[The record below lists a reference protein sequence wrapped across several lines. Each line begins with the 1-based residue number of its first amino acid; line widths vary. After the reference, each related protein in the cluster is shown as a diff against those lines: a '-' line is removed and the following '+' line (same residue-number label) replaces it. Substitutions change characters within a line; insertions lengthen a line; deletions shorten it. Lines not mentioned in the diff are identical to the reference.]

1 MAETTV
7 DFLMENLKQ
16 LMHRRIN
23 LNQDEKDQIESLY
36 VEFGFLRT
44 FLKDCDEKLYDPKQ
58 VINLVKRIRDL
69 ANKAEDTIDLFV
81 VNVVLNV
88 KMGHVCDRSLNLG
101 HVKEE
106 IEAIKTE
113 LEICEKQSPDMEA
126 IQEEK
131 SCGGDFSR
139 VKTQVDVWE
148 EETVVG
154 FEDEAMKL
162 KEKLT
167 RGQKKLDIISI
178 VGMPGLGKTTLARK
192 VYNDPLIVYHF
203 YIRAWITISQ
213 KYQKQNLLV
222 DLIHSVS
229 PHTNSIVVGM
239 KDWELCD
246 ELWKSLKGKR
256 YLIVM
261 DDIWDTRAW
270 VDLKSLFPNDN
281 NGSRIMFTSRFTNVA
296 LHANPSS
303 PPLDLRFL
311 TEDES
316 WDLFQQ
322 KVFQREICPP
332 NLMCV
337 GKKIAKNCQGLPLA
351 IVVVGGMLA
360 NRKEMPG
367 WWKEV
372 EKILDSR
379 VLEPCMETFALSYN
393 HLPHYLKPCFL
404 YFAAFPQDFVIYVQ
418 KLTQLWIAEGFIRK
432 IEGRSLEDVAEE
444 YLMDLIGRNLILVSK
459 RRSDGGIKAC
469 SIHDL
474 LHNFCRKRAEE
485 EYFLQQILCQDS
497 FSSSLTSKHSSL
509 MRRLCF
515 SSNIFQKTE
524 VIPSASN
531 IRSCLC
537 FVSDYIPFNS
547 LQFLNQCF
555 KLLRVLDMSLIDF
568 TVYPSEIEQLV
579 LLRYL
584 ALDFMWTHLAG
595 DVSGRC
601 FPSSISNL
609 WNLETFVLRT
619 SVEYLK
625 LPRSLWKMVNLR
637 HLSVSGRGIFVIER
651 PYPNDHISLDNLQT
665 LSCVDPRSCEDILA
679 RTPNL
684 KKLDIHGA
692 IIQCLERLTFLD
704 ISFLNHLQKLTL
716 CSKLEGSKFINLRR
730 IKFPPN
736 LKQLTLK
743 EAFIKW
749 DEISILGKIL
759 SNLEVLKLSS
769 INRWESDWETNEV
782 FPRLKVLKLEAR
794 MLRKWKVSSNHFP
807 SLQRLVFSRFDEFE
821 IPSEI
826 GDIPT
831 LHIIEV
837 RRCYPSVVESARRI
851 KEEQTN
857 MGIDWLQIIESKPG
871 LTHSGNMFRTT
882 TTFFY
887 VAIVA
892 MCMKTTKI
900 ALAILLKL

>member
-16 LMHRRIN
+16 LMHHKIN

-36 VEFGFLRT
+36 VEFRFLRN
-44 FLKDCDEKLYDPKQ
+44 FLKDCDEKLYEPKQ
-58 VINLVKRIRDL
+58 VSNLVKRIRDL

-126 IQEEK
+126 VQEEK
-131 SCGGDFSR
+131 SSG
-139 VKTQVDVWE
+139 VDVWE
-148 EETVVG
+148 EEIVVG
-154 FEDEAMKL
+154 FEDEAMQL

-167 RGQKKLDIISI
+167 GGQKKLDIISI
-178 VGMPGLGKTTLARK
+178 VGMPGLG
-192 VYNDPLIVYHF
+192 
-203 YIRAWITISQ
+203 
-213 KYQKQNLLV
+213 
-222 DLIHSVS
+222 
-229 PHTNSIVVGM
+229 M
-239 KDWELCD
+239 KDWELYD
-246 ELWKSLKGKR
+246 VLWKSLKGKR

-296 LHANPSS
+296 FHANPSS

-360 NRKEMPG
+360 HRKEMPD

-379 VLEPCMETFALSYN
+379 VLELCMETFALSYN

-404 YFAAFPQDFVIYVQ
+404 YFSAFPQDFVIYVR
-418 KLTQLWIAEGFIRK
+418 KLTQLWIAEGFIRQ

-474 LHNFCRKRAEE
+474 LHNFCCKRAEE

-595 DVSGRC
+595 DVSVRC

-625 LPRSLWKMVNLR
+625 LPRSLWKMAKLR
-637 HLSVSGRGIFVIER
+637 HLSLSGRGIFVIER

-665 LSCVDPRSCEDILA
+665 LSCVDPRSCKDILA

-692 IIQCLERLTFLD
+692 IIQCLERLMFLD

-716 CSKLEGSKFINLRR
+716 CSKLEGFKFINLRR

-743 EAFIKW
+743 EAFIKR
-749 DEISILGKIL
+749 DEISILGKLL

-769 INRWESDWETNEV
+769 INWWESDWETNEV

-807 SLQRLVFSRFDEFE
+807 SLERLVFSRFDEFE

-837 RRCYPSVVESARRI
+837 RQCYPSVVESARRI

-857 MGIDWLQIIESKPG
+857 MGNDWLQIIESKNVDR
-871 LTHSGNMFRTT
+871 THSSNMFRVSSMQT
-882 TTFFY
+882 
-887 VAIVA
+887 
-892 MCMKTTKI
+892 
-900 ALAILLKL
+900 L

>member
-16 LMHRRIN
+16 LMHHKIN
-23 LNQDEKDQIESLY
+23 LNEDEKDQIESLY
-36 VEFGFLRT
+36 VEFRFLRN
-44 FLKDCDEKLYDPKQ
+44 FLKDCDEKLYEPKQ
-58 VINLVKRIRDL
+58 VSNLVKRIRDL

-126 IQEEK
+126 VQEEK
-131 SCGGDFSR
+131 SSG
-139 VKTQVDVWE
+139 VDVWE
-148 EETVVG
+148 EEIVVG
-154 FEDEAMKL
+154 FEDEAMQL

-167 RGQKKLDIISI
+167 GGQKKLDIISI
-178 VGMPGLGKTTLARK
+178 VGMPGLG
-192 VYNDPLIVYHF
+192 
-203 YIRAWITISQ
+203 
-213 KYQKQNLLV
+213 
-222 DLIHSVS
+222 
-229 PHTNSIVVGM
+229 M
-239 KDWELCD
+239 KDWELYD
-246 ELWKSLKGKR
+246 VLWKSLKGKR
-256 YLIVM
+256 YLIAM

-360 NRKEMPG
+360 HRKEMPD

-379 VLEPCMETFALSYN
+379 VLELCMETFALSYN

-404 YFAAFPQDFVIYVQ
+404 YFSAFPQDFVIYVR
-418 KLTQLWIAEGFIRK
+418 KLTELWIAEGFIRQ

-474 LHNFCRKRAEE
+474 LHNFCCKRAEE

-595 DVSGRC
+595 DVSVRC

-625 LPRSLWKMVNLR
+625 LPRSLWKMANLR
-637 HLSVSGRGIFVIER
+637 HLSLSGRGIFVIER

-665 LSCVDPRSCEDILA
+665 LSCVDPRSCKDILA

-692 IIQCLERLTFLD
+692 IIQCLERLMFLD

-716 CSKLEGSKFINLRR
+716 CSKLEGFKFINLRR

-749 DEISILGKIL
+749 DEISILGKLL

-769 INRWESDWETNEV
+769 INWWESDWETNEV
-782 FPRLKVLKLEAR
+782 FPRLKVLKLEAP

-807 SLQRLVFSRFDEFE
+807 SLERLVFSRFDEFE

-837 RRCYPSVVESARRI
+837 RQCYPSVVESARRI

-857 MGIDWLQIIESKPG
+857 MGNDWLQIIESKNVDRVRCKLYKHQRVAP
-871 LTHSGNMFRTT
+871 NPAKVETT

-892 MCMKTTKI
+892 MCMKTTKT
-900 ALAILLKL
+900 ALGVLLKL

>member
-7 DFLMENLKQ
+7 DFLVENLKQ
-16 LMHRRIN
+16 LMHHKIN

-44 FLKDCDEKLYDPKQ
+44 FLKDCDEKLYDPMQ

-81 VNVVLNV
+81 VNVVLN
-88 KMGHVCDRSLNLG
+88 
-101 HVKEE
+101 E

-131 SCGGDFSR
+131 SSGGDFSR
-139 VKTQVDVWE
+139 VKTLVDVGE
-148 EETVVG
+148 EEIVVG
-154 FEDEAMKL
+154 FEDEALKL

-167 RGQKKLDIISI
+167 GGQKKLDIISI
-178 VGMPGLGKTTLARK
+178 VG
-192 VYNDPLIVYHF
+192 Y
-203 YIRAWITISQ
+203 
-213 KYQKQNLLV
+213 
-222 DLIHSVS
+222 
-229 PHTNSIVVGM
+229 
-239 KDWELCD
+239 WELCD
-246 ELWKSLKGKR
+246 VLWKSLKGKR

-316 WDLFQQ
+316 WDLFQH

-404 YFAAFPQDFVIYVQ
+404 YFAAFPQDFVIYVR

-432 IEGRSLEDVAEE
+432 IEERSLEDVAEE

-485 EYFLQQILCQDS
+485 EYFLQQVLCQDS
-497 FSSSLTSKHSSL
+497 FSSSLTSKHFSV
-509 MRRLCF
+509 MRRPCF
-515 SSNIFQKTE
+515 SSNIFRKTK
-524 VIPSASN
+524 VIPSALN

-547 LQFLNQCF
+547 LQFLFQCF

-584 ALDFMWTHLAG
+584 SLDFMWTHLAG
-595 DVSGRC
+595 DVSVRY

-637 HLSVSGRGIFVIER
+637 HLSVSGRGIFVIGR

-665 LSCVDPRSCEDILA
+665 LSSVDPWSCKDILA
-679 RTPNL
+679 MTPNL

-692 IIQCLERLTFLD
+692 IIQYLERLMFLD

-716 CSKLEGSKFINLRR
+716 CSKLEGFKFINLRR

-743 EAFIKW
+743 EVFINW

-769 INRWESDWETNEV
+769 INWWESDWETNEV

-807 SLQRLVFSRFDEFE
+807 SLQRLVFSRLDKFE

-837 RRCYPSVVESARRI
+837 RHCYPSVVESARRS

-857 MGIDWLQIIESKPG
+857 MGNDWLQIIESDNVGAQQYVLGKFVG
-871 LTHSGNMFRTT
+871 HFISIKGWHHIQQKLTQPPPSFMWQSSKC
-882 TTFFY
+882 
-887 VAIVA
+887 A
-892 MCMKTTKI
+892 
-900 ALAILLKL
+900 